1 LYRDD
6 GKKAAYQ
13 VPKTATLTRP
23 LKCQAALQDT
33 THWQSLGWSVLLIA
47 QWLYRK
53 RGEGGS
59 SAKPIEFQL
68 NSEVLDRLFLG
79 GFSTLRRTLF

>member
-1 LYRDD
+1 MMV
-6 GKKAAYQ
+6 KKAAYQ

-33 THWQSLGWSVLLIA
+33 THWQSLGWPVLLIA

-53 RGEGGS
+53 MGEG
-59 SAKPIEFQL
+59 
-68 NSEVLDRLFLG
+68 
-79 GFSTLRRTLF
+79 